1 MLDSSDQIKLRRLG
15 FSAIARAVSP
25 IEIDYNHELDTLAEL
40 LASVKRPGSFFA
52 SGSIETPMPRL
63 EIEGVG
69 TIAFPVLDSQA
80 KEIVTQAKRAP
91 YGRGEA
97 TLVDTRVRKVWQI
110 APDRIRLGGKGWKKT
125 LDSILDMAVK
135 GLGCQG
141 APVSARLYKLLIYD
155 IGKGMISTIPWS
167 SRTQTF

>member
-1 MLDSSDQIKLRRLG
+1 MSDHAARTSASASGPRVASPGSFVYTGAISS
-15 FSAIARAVSP
+15 
-25 IEIDYNHELDTLAEL
+25 IEIDYNRDLDVLAEL

-80 KEIVTQAKRAP
+80 KEIVAQAERAP

-110 APDRIRLGGKGWKKT
+110 APAKIRLGGRGWKKT
-125 LDSILDMAVK
+125 LDSVLDMALK

-141 APVSARLYKLLIYD
+141 A
-155 IGKGMISTIPWS
+155 S
-167 SRTQTF
+167 SRD